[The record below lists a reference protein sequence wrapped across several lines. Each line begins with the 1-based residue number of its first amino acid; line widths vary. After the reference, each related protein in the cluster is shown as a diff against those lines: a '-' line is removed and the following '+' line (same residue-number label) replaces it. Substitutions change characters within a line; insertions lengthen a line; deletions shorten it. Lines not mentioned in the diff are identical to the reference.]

1 MKREYQ
7 LPILGVVNWTA
18 LLVLLHRLPDRIPMH
33 WNLRGEIDAWG
44 SKYHLIWIGAL
55 PVAMWTL
62 LTVLPALDPKRKHSA
77 KLTPSDRVIRTVVV
91 GMMIAVGWISVAAA
105 LSHRA

>member
-1 MKREYQ
+1 MKRDYW
-7 LPILGVVNWTA
+7 LAALGVVNWTA
-18 LLVLLHRLPDRIPMH
+18 LLLHRLPDRIPMH

-62 LTVLPALDPKRKHSA
+62 LTVLPALDAKRKYSA
-77 KLTPSDRVIRTVVV
+77 KLTPGYRVIRTAVV

-105 LSHRA
+105 LSI

>member
-1 MKREYQ
+1 MKRDYRPA
-7 LPILGVVNWTA
+7 LLGVVSWTA
-18 LLVLLHRLPDRIPMH
+18 LLLLLPRLPDSIPMH

-55 PVAMWTL
+55 PVGMWAL

-77 KLTPSDRVIRTVVV
+77 KLTPGYRVIRTAVVV
-91 GMMIAVGWISVAAA
+91 LMIAVGWISVAAA
-105 LSHRA
+105 LSI